1 MPSPAIETEGLTKFY
16 GDVRGVEDL
25 DLTVPRGELFGFLG
39 PNGAGKSTAI
49 RLILG
54 LLNPSAGTA
63 RVLGAPIDDKAAFLD
78 VRKHVGHIPSDPQF
92 YDEVSGRKTLDY
104 FASLSGGER
113 REELLE
119 RFPVPLDRPVRA
131 YSRGNR
137 QKLAI
142 VQAFMHDPRLVVM
155 DEPTSGLD
163 PLVQREFY
171 EFLRE
176 ERDRGVSVFFS
187 THILSEVRQVCDRV
201 AIIREG
207 RLVAV
212 EDIDDLLERSGK
224 VVTFSSPDDIS
235 LADFEFDET
244 IDARIEPDG
253 SLRLVVSG
261 NYDALVDALENYRV
275 EDLEVRE
282 TAIEDVFMH
291 FYDAGPEGETET
303 RQGTVADGE
312 SATDS
317 GAGRDSGPTN
327 GEVEPPPD
335 EKTGGRK

>member
-1 MPSPAIETEGLTKFY
+1 MTVPAIDIEGLTKFY

-25 DLTVPRGELFGFLG
+25 DLTVPEGELFGFLG
-39 PNGAGKSTAI
+39 PNGAGKSTTI

-54 LLNPSAGTA
+54 FLKPTEGTA
-63 RVLGAPIDDKAAFLD
+63 SVLGVPIDDREAFID
-78 VRKHVGHIPSDPQF
+78 VRNDIGHIPGDPQF
-92 YDEVSGRKTLDY
+92 YDDVTGRKTLDY
-104 FASLSGGER
+104 LASLSGDER

-119 RFPVPLDRPVRA
+119 RFPVPLDRPVRG

-142 VQAFMHDPRLVVM
+142 VQAFMHEPRLVVM

-163 PLVQREFY
+163 PLVQQEFY

-187 THILSEVRQVCDRV
+187 THILSEVREVCDQV
-201 AIIREG
+201 AIIRKG

-212 EDIDDLLERSGK
+212 EHIDDLLERSGK
-224 VVTFSSPDDIS
+224 VVTVQTPDTIDI
-235 LADFEFDET
+235 ADFDFEET

-253 SLRLVVSG
+253 SLRLVISG
-261 NYDALVDALENYRV
+261 NYDGLVDALERYDID
-275 EDLEVRE
+275 DLEVRE

-291 FYDAGPEGETET
+291 FYDAENGDESAGAREGTDDDHPVGDDSEPEDAEE
-303 RQGTVADGE
+303 VAD
-312 SATDS
+312 A
-317 GAGRDSGPTN
+317 
-327 GEVEPPPD
+327 
-335 EKTGGRK
+335 